1 MKRFR
6 FTLEKLLNYKES
18 MLQKEKITLAALR
31 AQQNRILEKIMLYTK
46 ERESLR
52 DRIRRETEKGIT
64 AGALLTINFQIEN
77 IDLQLKVLRAEL
89 ENIALMIEKQLN
101 TVLELT
107 KEKAELEKLKEKQ
120 LEQYRIGEA
129 RENEQI
135 ISEFVSG
142 EVIRAAKA

>member
-77 IDLQLKVLRAEL
+77 IDLQLKVLKAEL
-89 ENIALMIEKQLN
+89 DNISQMIERQLN
-101 TVLELT
+101 TVIDLT
-107 KEKAELEKLKEKQ
+107 KEKAELEKLREKQ
-120 LEQYRIGEA
+120 LEQHRIGEA

-142 EVIRAAKA
+142 EVIRAARA